1 MNKYTTV
8 ASVLAMAALSAPMV
22 SQAQDPATLYTQ
34 ILKLSQGGKPAD
46 AVELCDKVISVYGKP
61 SSRVAAQFA
70 HMVPFFYWQKASI
83 LAAMGKYDESCE
95 TFKAIYTN
103 ESFKK
108 KEMIDRSKAIPGQQE
123 GYEPYLTASMF
134 QDGYNRF
141 MQASGTADKPGDAAK
156 FEEAIPVLEDYLK
169 LYQSGKVSNT
179 EKAQK
184 LDGKICFLLMQANLL
199 KKTPDFKKAE
209 EYLEKSRTAKAP
221 LPDNMAM
228 GGLDTVIR
236 VASANSE
243 YIDWGYKVVSSN
255 PANFNLGPVRL
266 ARYGAQFLNQG
277 IKSASLVDGAL
288 RKGDTKTAAA
298 AARTEMSLFSLIPDV
313 IDARIAL
320 TGNLKSLGKYA
331 KPLPDKA
338 AELVLN
344 AKEQKQLLSMYNK
357 FDKSNMEVEAY
368 AIITAANTSLQF
380 GSNRL
385 AKAGYQVLL
394 DRYPK
399 ISQKGKDG
407 KMVSMKDKN
416 YFQFAQLCRATGDEA
431 KAVEYEGKVDGS
443 KMGADGSNTILVNT
457 MARLLKEQKWAE
469 VIPAADAVMKAYE
482 ADTTGDRYVTAQ
494 FSKVAAYYKLRQFK
508 DVVKFGEEL
517 LNSGSLVPGKIKEK
531 QVNTYKS
538 QSMFFVLDSY
548 RELAVLD
555 AVNLDKCLE
564 YVSRFTKEFP
574 SMDIKQNPLVANVYY
589 DGVDALLKRRGHG
602 DPAADAKDLAKAL
615 EYCNVI
621 AENWKENDL
630 YPTARLLTGSILING
645 EDEARK
651 PEGIIALEECAEASI
666 KQGEKGKSTAANALF
681 WLVSYAREM
690 KRDGESDAEH
700 QARVQGYADRF
711 WAEADYEG
719 NPYALQ
725 MAALDLTRAMDAN
738 DKAAYEKALAH
749 AQQIIAREANLAFTK
764 NKQNPELEM
773 TLNSYVI
780 KYVDGHKQLLGK
792 ELTLEEKAAHFN
804 NFPGVSKDD
813 KYTNAILRMS
823 LLNSMEEAKKQAKR
837 DGNDSL
843 VAQLD
848 RDIAQTFRQ
857 MTDSFKPSDLTNFI
871 CVQVGNYEVDYA
883 NRLPDQ
889 ASKMEELTTA
899 LSYFDQVLS
908 RNSDMI
914 NEANLGKANAL
925 ALTGESAKQA
935 EAAQLYQQLAG
946 NSNNEVSG
954 PALAGLTKLYMATKD
969 YAKAVDCASKY
980 VNNRANR
987 GGDRLKMMMMLGEAY
1002 AGTGDIAKGL
1012 QTYMNLYNQNRGNIS
1027 FSAPACKAMMEL
1039 MWKRNTPTSG
1049 DRMKGTFKQS
1059 DHWRAWT
1066 TGQDYVT
1073 QIRKAGIEEK
1083 LTPDERDKFN
1093 EVVKLVAQY
1102 AADPGVQKEDKEK
1115 KAFQAKL
1122 GTKKK

>member
-8 ASVLAMAALSAPMV
+8 ASVLAMAALSAPV
-22 SQAQDPATLYTQ
+22 VCQAQDPMTFYSQ
-34 ILKLSQGGKPAD
+34 IQKLSAAGKQAE
-46 AVELCDKVISVYGKP
+46 AVELCDKVIKAYGNP
-61 SSRVAAQFA
+61 TSRVGQQFA
-70 HMVPFFYWQKASI
+70 HLVPFFYMQKATNLSAI
-83 LAAMGKYDESCE
+83 GKYDEACE
-95 TFKAIYTN
+95 ALKELYTN
-103 ESFKK
+103 ENFKK
-108 KEMIDRSKAIPGQQE
+108 KEMIERAKAQVPPDGYEPFLTAAMFQE
-123 GYEPYLTASMF
+123 GYTRF
-134 QDGYNRF
+134 Q
-141 MQASGTADKPGDAAK
+141 QASGSEGKPGDPAK
-156 FEEAIPVLEDYLK
+156 FEQAIPVLEEYLK
-169 LYQSGKVSNT
+169 LYQAGKVSAK
-179 EKAQK
+179 EKALKQ
-184 LDGKICFLLMQANLL
+184 DGKICFLLMQANLL
-199 KKTPDFKKAE
+199 KQNPDFKKAE
-209 EYLEKSRTAKAP
+209 EYLEKSRTAKSP

-228 GGLDTVIR
+228 GGLDTVIK
-236 VASANSE
+236 VASANPE
-243 YIDWGYKVVSSN
+243 YIDWGHKVIDSN
-255 PANFNLGPVRL
+255 PASYDLGPVRL

-288 RKGDTKTAAA
+288 RKGDMKTATA
-298 AARTEMSLFSLIPDV
+298 AARTELSLFSLIPDV

-320 TGNLKSLGKYA
+320 TTNLKQLGKYA

-344 AKEQKQLLSMYNK
+344 AKEQKQLLGMYNK
-357 FDKSNMEVEAY
+357 FEKSNMQVEAY
-368 AIITAANTSLQF
+368 ATITAANTALQF

-385 AKAGYQVLL
+385 AKAGYQILL

-399 ISQKGKDG
+399 LSQKGKDG

-416 YFQFAQLCRATGDEA
+416 YFQFSQLCRATGDDA
-431 KAVEYEGKVDGS
+431 KATEYEGKVDGS

-469 VIPAADAVMKAYE
+469 AIPAADAVLKAY
-482 ADTTGDRYVTAQ
+482 ASDPTGDRYVTAQ
-494 FSKVAAYYKLRQFK
+494 FSKVASYYKLGQADK
-508 DVVKFGEEL
+508 VVKEGVAL
-517 LNSGSLVPGKIKEK
+517 LDSGSLVPGKIKEK

-538 QSMFFVLDSY
+538 QTMFFVMDSY
-548 RELAVLD
+548 LKMARVD
-555 AVNLDKCLE
+555 PINLDKCLE

-602 DPAADAKDLAKAL
+602 DPAADAKDLEKAL

-651 PEGIIALEECAEASI
+651 PEGILALEECADASI

-681 WLVSYAREM
+681 WLVSYGREM
-690 KRDGESDAEH
+690 KRDGESDADH
-700 QARVQGYADRF
+700 QTRVQGYADRF

-725 MAALDLTRAMDAN
+725 MAALDLSRAMDAN
-738 DKAAYEKALAH
+738 DKAAYEKALTQ
-749 AQQIIAREANLAFTK
+749 AQKIIAREANLAFTN

-773 TLNSYVI
+773 TLNTYVI

-792 ELTLEEKAAHFN
+792 DLTLEEKSAHFN
-804 NFPGVSKDD
+804 DFPGISKDD
-813 KYTNAILRMS
+813 KYTNAILRMAM
-823 LLNSMEEAKKQAKR
+823 LNSMEEAKKQAKR
-837 DGNDSL
+837 DKDEGL

-871 CVQVGNYEVDYA
+871 CVQVGNYEVSYA
-883 NRLPDQ
+883 DRLPDQ
-889 ASKMEELTTA
+889 ASKLEELNTA
-899 LSYFDQVLS
+899 LTYFDMVLS

-925 ALTGESAKQA
+925 ALTGDAAKQG
-935 EAAQLYQQLAG
+935 EAAQLYLQLAG

-954 PALAGLTKLYMATKD
+954 PALVGLTKLYMATQD
-969 YAKAVDCASKY
+969 YAKAVESASKY

-1027 FSAPACKAMMEL
+1027 YSAPACKAMMEL

-1102 AADPGVQKEDKEK
+1102 AADAGVQKEDKEK

-1122 GTKKK
+1122 GKKK

>member
-22 SQAQDPATLYTQ
+22 CQAQDPATFYGQIQKLTQ
-34 ILKLSQGGKPAD
+34 AGKPAD
-46 AVELCDKVISVYGKP
+46 ALELCDKVISVYGKP

-70 HMVPFFYWQKASI
+70 HMVPFFCWQKASI
-83 LAAMGKYDESCE
+83 LSTLGRYDEACAA
-95 TFKAIYTN
+95 FKDIYTN

-108 KEMIDRSKAIPGQQE
+108 KEMIERSKAIPGQPN
-123 GYEPYLTASMF
+123 GYEPYLTAAMF
-134 QDGYNRF
+134 QEGYNRF
-141 MQASGTADKPGDAAK
+141 MQASGTPGKPGDASK
-156 FEEAIPVLEDYLK
+156 FEEAIPVLEEYLK
-169 LYQSGKVSNT
+169 LYQSGKVSST

-184 LDGKICFLLMQANLL
+184 LDGKICFLLMQANLM
-199 KKTPDFKKAE
+199 KQTPDFKKAE
-209 EYLEKSRTAKAP
+209 QFLEKSRTAKAP

-236 VASANSE
+236 VASSNPE
-243 YIDWGYKVVSSN
+243 YIDWGHKVISSN
-255 PANFNLGPVRL
+255 PANFDLGPVRL

-277 IKSASLVDGAL
+277 IKSASLVDKAL
-288 RKGDTKTAAA
+288 RKGDEKTAAA
-298 AARTEMSLFSLIPDV
+298 AARTEMALFSLIPDV
-313 IDARIAL
+313 IEARIAL
-320 TGNLKSLGKYA
+320 TQNIKSLGKYA
-331 KPLPDKA
+331 KPLPDKH

-344 AKEQKQLLSMYNK
+344 AKEQKQLLKMYDGFTK
-357 FDKSNMEVEAY
+357 TNMQVEAY
-368 AIITAANTSLQF
+368 AIITAANTSLQY
-380 GSNRL
+380 GSSRL
-385 AKAGYQVLL
+385 AKAGYQILL

-399 ISQKGKDG
+399 LSQKGKDG

-416 YFQFAQLCRATGDEA
+416 YFQYSQLCRATGDEA

-469 VIPAADAVMKAYE
+469 VIPAADAVMKAYD
-482 ADTTGDRYVTAQ
+482 ADKAGDRYVTAQ
-494 FSKVAAYYKLRQFK
+494 FSKVASYYKLGQSDK
-508 DVVKFGEEL
+508 VVKEGVAL
-517 LNSGSLVPGKIKEK
+517 LDGGTLVPGKIKEK

-538 QSMFFVLDSY
+538 QTMFFVLDSY
-548 RELAVLD
+548 LKMARLD
-555 AVNLDKCLE
+555 PINLDKCLE
-564 YVSRFTKEFP
+564 YVSRYTKEFP
-574 SMDIKQNPLVANVYY
+574 TMDIKQNPLVANVYY
-589 DGVDALLKRRGHG
+589 SGVDALLKRRGHG
-602 DPAADAKDLAKAL
+602 DPAADAKDLARAL
-615 EYCNVI
+615 DYCNVI

-651 PEGIIALEECAEASI
+651 PEGIVALEECADASI
-666 KQGEKGKSTAANALF
+666 KQGKKGMSTAANALF
-681 WLVSYAREM
+681 WLVSYGREM
-690 KRDGESDAEH
+690 KRDGEDDAAH
-700 QARVQGYADRF
+700 KARVQGYADRF

-738 DKAAYEKALAH
+738 DKAAYETALTK
-749 AQQIIAREANLAFTK
+749 AQQIIAREANLAFTN

-773 TLNSYVI
+773 TINSYVL

-792 ELTLEEKAAHFN
+792 ELSLEEKAAHFN
-804 NFPGVSKDD
+804 SFPGISKDD
-813 KYTNAILRMS
+813 KYTNAILRMA

-837 DGNDSL
+837 DGNEGL

-883 NRLPDQ
+883 KRLPDQ
-889 ASKMEELTTA
+889 NSKMQELNTA
-899 LSYFDQVLS
+899 LTYFDQVLS
-908 RNSDMI
+908 RNTDMI

-925 ALTGESAKQA
+925 ALTGNAAKEA
-935 EAAQLYQQLAG
+935 EALYQKLAG
-946 NSNNEVSG
+946 NSNNEVAG
-954 PALAGLTKLYMATKD
+954 PALFGLTQLYMATQD
-969 YAKAVDCASKY
+969 YAKAVTCADKY

-987 GGDRLKMMMMLGEAY
+987 GADRLKMMMMLGEAF

-1027 FSAPACKAMMEL
+1027 YSAPACKAMMEL
-1039 MWKRNTPTSG
+1039 MWKRATPASG

-1083 LTPDERDKFN
+1083 MTPDERDKFN

-1122 GTKKK
+1122 GKKK

>member
-8 ASVLAMAALSAPMV
+8 ASVLAMAAMSAPMV
-22 SQAQDPATLYTQ
+22 CQAQDPATFYSQ
-34 ILKLSQGGKPAD
+34 IVKLSQGGKPAD
-46 AVELCDKVISVYGKP
+46 AVELCDKVIAVYGKP
-61 SSRVAAQFA
+61 SSRVAQQFA
-70 HMVPFFYWQKASI
+70 HMVPFFYWQKGTI
-83 LAAMGKYDESCE
+83 LSSMGKYDEACE
-95 TFKAIYTN
+95 TFKTLYTQ

-108 KEMIDRSKAIPGQQE
+108 KEMIDRSKAIPGQPQ
-123 GYEPYLTASMF
+123 GYEPYLTGAMF
-134 QDGYNRF
+134 QEGYNRF

-156 FEEAIPVLEDYLK
+156 FEEAIPVLEEYLK
-169 LYQSGKVSNT
+169 LYQAGKVSAT

-199 KKTPDFKKAE
+199 KKTPDFKAAE
-209 EYLEKSRTAKAP
+209 QYLEKSRTAKSP

-236 VASANSE
+236 VASANPQ
-243 YIDWGYKVVSSN
+243 YIDWGHKVVSSN
-255 PANFNLGPVRL
+255 PASYDLGSVRL

-277 IKSASLVDGAL
+277 IKAAGLVDGAL
-288 RKGDTKTAAA
+288 RKGDMKTAAA
-298 AARTEMSLFSLIPDV
+298 AARTENSLFSLIPDV
-313 IDARIAL
+313 VETHGAL
-320 TGNLKSLGKYA
+320 SANVKSLGKYA

-344 AKEQKQLLSMYNK
+344 AKEQKQLVGMYAK
-357 FDKSNMEVEAY
+357 FHKTNMQVEAY
-368 AIITAANTSLQF
+368 AIITAANTALQF

-385 AKAGYQVLL
+385 AKAGYQILL

-399 ISQKGKDG
+399 LSQKGKDG

-416 YFQFAQLCRATGDEA
+416 YFQFSQLCRATGDDA
-431 KAVEYEGKVDGS
+431 KATEYEGKVDGS
-443 KMGADGSNTILVNT
+443 KMGADGGNTILVNT

-469 VIPAADAVMKAYE
+469 VIPAADAVMKAYS
-482 ADTTGDRYVTAQ
+482 ADPAGDRYVTAQ
-494 FSKVAAYYKLRQFK
+494 FSKVASYYKLRQFDK
-508 DVVKFGEEL
+508 VVKDGVAL
-517 LNSGSLVPGKIKEK
+517 LDSGSLVPGKIKEK

-538 QSMFFVLDSY
+538 QTMFFVLDSY
-548 RELAVLD
+548 REMAGLD
-555 AVNLDKCLE
+555 PVNLDKCLE
-564 YVSRFTKEFP
+564 YVSRYIKEFP
-574 SMDIKQNPLVANVYY
+574 SMDLKQNPLVANVYY

-602 DPAADAKDLAKAL
+602 VPEADAKDLAKAL

-621 AENWKENDL
+621 ADNWKDNDL

-645 EDEARK
+645 EDEARN
-651 PEGIIALEECAEASI
+651 PEGIVALEECAEASL
-666 KQGEKGKSTAANALF
+666 KQGEKGKGTAANALF

-690 KRDGESDAEH
+690 KRDGESDADH
-700 QARVQGYADRF
+700 KARVQGYADRF

-725 MAALDLTRAMDAN
+725 MASLDLTRAMESN
-738 DKAAYEKALAH
+738 DKDTYTKALKH
-749 AQQIIAREANLAFTK
+749 AEEIIAREANASFAK
-764 NKQNPELEM
+764 NKLNPELEM
-773 TLNSYVI
+773 TLNSYVLA
-780 KYVDGHKQLLGK
+780 YVDGNKQVLGK

-804 NFPGVSKDD
+804 NFPGISKDD
-813 KYTNAILRMS
+813 KYTNAILRMA

-837 DGNDSL
+837 DGNESL

-871 CVQVGNYEVDYA
+871 CVQVGNYEVSYA
-883 NRLPDQ
+883 DRLPDQ
-889 ASKMEELTTA
+889 ASKLEELNTA
-899 LSYFDQVLS
+899 LAYFDMVLS
-908 RNSDMI
+908 RNTDMI

-925 ALTGESAKQA
+925 ALMTGDDKKQG
-935 EAAQLYQQLAG
+935 EAATLYQQLAG

-954 PALAGLTKLYMATKD
+954 PALMGITKLYMATQD
-969 YAKAVDCASKY
+969 YAKAVESASKY
-980 VNNRANR
+980 VNNRGNR
-987 GGDRLKMMMMLGEAY
+987 SGRLQMMMMLGEAY
-1002 AGTGDIAKGL
+1002 AGTGDVAKGL

-1027 FSAPACKAMMEL
+1027 YSAPACKAMMEL
-1039 MWKRNTPTSG
+1039 MWKRNTPASG

-1083 LTPDERDKFN
+1083 MTPDERDKFN

-1102 AADPGVQKEDKEK
+1102 AADAGVQKEDKEK
-1115 KAFQAKL
+1115 KEFSAKL
-1122 GTKKK
+1122 GKKK